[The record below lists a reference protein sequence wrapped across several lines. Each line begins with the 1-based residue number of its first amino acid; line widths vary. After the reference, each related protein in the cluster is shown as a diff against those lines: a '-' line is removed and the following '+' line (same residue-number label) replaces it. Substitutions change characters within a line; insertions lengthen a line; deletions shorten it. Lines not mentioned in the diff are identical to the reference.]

1 MQLTSNN
8 KLRFEPPASALARYD
23 ASIVAAAADKG
34 SEETT
39 LNIYSE
45 IGDTWD
51 GTGMTPKI
59 VSSVLRQA
67 GGKDLTVNI
76 NSPGGSF
83 FDGLAIYTL
92 LKDYSGKVNVR
103 VIGMAASA
111 ASVIALAGTNIEM
124 APGSFMMI
132 HNAWT
137 IAMGNRHDMT
147 DAAGMLGQF
156 DQSMIELYANHTGL
170 STKEIASMMDA
181 ETWISAADAIDKG
194 FADSLMEPNQVAIA
208 SLADQG
214 YNAALK
220 KVDLALAKSGVT
232 RSERRNLIKDLTAK
246 PGAGSHDAKPGAGVE
261 VVSAIV
267 ELIKTL
273 KETKE

>member
-1 MQLTSNN
+1 MKPINN

-23 ASIVAAAADKG
+23 ESIIAAADKA
-34 SEETT
+34 SEDTT

-45 IGDTWD
+45 IGETWD

-67 GGKDLTVNI
+67 AGKDLTVNI

-92 LKDYSGKVNVR
+92 LKDYSGKVKVR

-111 ASVIALAGTNIEM
+111 ASVIALAGGEIQM
-124 APGSFMMI
+124 APGAFMMI

-137 IAMGNRHDMT
+137 IALGNRHDMT
-147 DAAGMLGQF
+147 EAAGMLEQF
-156 DQSMIELYANHTGL
+156 DQSMIELYAQHTGL
-170 STKEIASMMDA
+170 SVKEVGKMMDA
-181 ETWISAADAIDKG
+181 ETWISASDAIAKG
-194 FADSLMEPNQVAIA
+194 FADSLMEPNQVAVA
-208 SLADQG
+208 SLTDQG

-220 KVDLALAKSGVT
+220 KVDLALAKGGVT

-246 PGAGSHDAKPGAGVE
+246 PGAGGDDAKPGAGVE

-273 KETKE
+273 KQAKE

>member
-111 ASVIALAGTNIEM
+111 ASVIALAGRKTQR
-124 APGSFMMI
+124 
-132 HNAWT
+132 T
-137 IAMGNRHDMT
+137 
-147 DAAGMLGQF
+147 AA
-156 DQSMIELYANHTGL
+156 N
-170 STKEIASMMDA
+170 
-181 ETWISAADAIDKG
+181 
-194 FADSLMEPNQVAIA
+194 
-208 SLADQG
+208 
-214 YNAALK
+214 
-220 KVDLALAKSGVT
+220 
-232 RSERRNLIKDLTAK
+232 
-246 PGAGSHDAKPGAGVE
+246 
-261 VVSAIV
+261 
-267 ELIKTL
+267 
-273 KETKE
+273 